1 MSSPEGNDIPD
12 PADDDA
18 AQQALAD
25 AQVAEP
31 EPDEVDDDE
40 EGAGKYAAK
49 LAKANREAK
58 ALRER
63 VKALAEI
70 EKKYT
75 EQEQAKLS
83 ELEKVQNQLKQ
94 KDEELAK
101 LLVSNYRRD
110 AALSAGL
117 TGDDIEFITG
127 TTEEECL
134 EQAKKLAK
142 RLAAAKPATDLRQ
155 GNRGATPAAPE
166 DGNALIRRMAGFN

>member
-1 MSSPEGNDIPD
+1 MSSPEGNDPVEPVEEPD
-12 PADDDA
+12 PNTPAVEESDPDS
-18 AQQALAD
+18 
-25 AQVAEP
+25 
-31 EPDEVDDDE
+31 EPDDKV
-40 EGAGKYAAK
+40 AAK
-49 LAKANREAK
+49 VAKANREAQN
-58 ALRER
+58 LRAR
-63 VKALAEI
+63 VKALEAI
-70 EKKYT
+70 EKKFN

-94 KDEELAK
+94 KDDELAQ

-142 RLAAAKPATDLRQ
+142 RLAATSTKPAADLRQ

-166 DGNALIRRMAGFN
+166 DGNTLIRRMAGFN